1 MDKGSP
7 EYKDAVREYAR
18 TLGLD
23 PDKEPQ
29 YLWIVEEALT
39 APVPDDWEQGES
51 DDGTIYYFNVNTEE
65 SVWEHP
71 MDKHYSAMINTKRA
85 EDKAAAAS
93 KNSTAATFNS
103 APKSTTAAP
112 VKSAVVEKFDMED
125 LDEPKPF
132 KASIKASTTTV
143 TKPVGFGKDS
153 QSWLLDDDDDDL
165 DVPSLS
171 KATTV
176 LPKPSV
182 VNSIKKTCDAP
193 KAGASV
199 VTVSKPSPTSTIA
212 PVPATPPFQPR
223 PSLTV
228 TTAGSSSSTS
238 ATSQNSGQ
246 GDKIEKLEKQVD
258 ALTGEVLQLKKERE
272 AAEKAER
279 VVKAALNKEI
289 DTLQRGKE
297 QAEVEAKE
305 SNYLRMK
312 VIELKAKVAALE
324 AKSKHGDGEPT
335 KAASSALTAELT
347 AKTQELGVKCIEFDA
362 TCKELAA
369 KEHEM
374 TQLQA
379 KLGHLQADHERVMAK
394 KDHEWALKAK
404 EHSIEV
410 EDLKEQLLMRQATNI
425 TLQHSTGELDR
436 LKKKCTDQE
445 EEVRVVHANLQ
456 AQTAT
461 IADLVMTMQMDSE
474 VKKRSALDADLR
486 LARDQVSDL
495 ERRHDENER
504 TTLHLTREN
513 HDLELRLQRVGDEL
527 QRTKGLLD
535 DAGTRAKAMEDSE
548 RKAAEEKRLAE
559 RELKSTALQDCDD
572 AQNMV
577 KRQQE
582 QHVHAQSKMQL
593 DMEEERGSVQTIEVQ
608 ALKKEIESLNIDIAR
623 LRDVKATVDFDMR
636 NLKQAMSLE
645 SSQLMQCKAQLEEF
659 VRKDFM
665 EKQRFDLLSNEK
677 GAVEKK
683 VMALEA
689 QLQTMRS
696 ENFRPCCCSYEY
708 DMSRAEEKFVTAE
721 KWRLKEMGRVEQ
733 RDADILDLKEEVGRL
748 KARNIDGENHHII
761 NELRT
766 TSKVLESQVK
776 ELKLQ
781 LQDEETAKSQLE
793 KHWTM
798 EMEHVK
804 AQLAGQIP
812 QLAAAATQRAS
823 DEWKRRCDDM
833 VGKLKTEYEDAWVLE
848 KQKSGQREAAWYDD
862 KRELERQIKTNS
874 SEKDFLNKEISRLED
889 NNKHLMEQLHTIR
902 VYLTQRPVH
911 SAGAMYSHVPPSA
924 NPEVVGSQHLQN
936 QLGILHAQFQQL
948 FDHTTAA
955 AVPPRQPRRPYERE
969 DQPEA
974 KAAPYSSHN
983 AQQLLD
989 EKQQLVRAME
999 ELGSGNHSDWVPVV
1013 DTTADGNSTNVSSSW
1028 HMEWLDT
1035 PKNHLAKLVG
1045 GSSSINAALY
1055 FRPPASY
1062 VDEIQWPYGAAD
1074 VAAGYQRSHARLL
1087 LEMSYVYDI
1096 FSFAEI
1102 EKGFGWTDVPSTD
1115 GLWYAQDVYAHM
1127 ASALKHSANFTER
1140 SINQTPDLKHLV
1152 YGHPPFTIKHG
1163 LRDSPAKTFLGAMA
1177 TRSNVVLE
1185 MWATAVQVQHKHGRA
1200 SGVVYNKGNA
1210 LWTAQLRSPHGAVL
1224 LAAGTLNTPKLLL
1237 QSGIGPTQQ
1246 LPLVHALGLPL
1257 PLGPWIQN
1265 EAVGAQL
1272 FDTHQVAVTFR
1283 APTSV
1288 LQGRRRFG
1296 FDYLHPP
1303 PEAVRQFLD
1312 RRAGP
1317 LTSSNPVFISYE
1329 SVVHPTTSREFHFQI
1344 TVFPHAVP
1352 PYGDNA
1358 MEFTL
1363 CFNLNNP
1370 MSRAALG
1377 FSPNTN
1383 RRGRPLYGMLPNTT
1397 LYWDNDDDLDMMVTY
1412 INQTISRLSDVDT
1425 TPVFSPPDQVST
1437 CDGSLVSGG
1446 SVNPYGFVMYTG
1458 YQASIGVKKHLT
1470 MSNQSHPDNSQTPR
1484 DDNRGGD

>member
-39 APVPDDWEQGES
+39 APVPEDWEQGES

-103 APKSTTAAP
+103 APKSTP
-112 VKSAVVEKFDMED
+112 VKSAVVEEFDMED

-182 VNSIKKTCDAP
+182 VNSIKKTCDAT

-199 VTVSKPSPTSTIA
+199 VMVSKPSPTSTIT

-223 PSLTV
+223 PSLSV

-279 VVKAALNKEI
+279 VAKAALNKEI

-335 KAASSALTAELT
+335 KAASSAVTAELT

-394 KDHEWALKAK
+394 KDHEWALKVK

-445 EEVRVVHANLQ
+445 EEMRVVHANLQ

-461 IADLVMTMQMDSE
+461 IADLRASLEAKDKVMTMQMDSE
-474 VKKRSALDADLR
+474 VKKRIALDADLR

-559 RELKSTALQDCDD
+559 RELKSTQDSLQSALQDLDD

-593 DMEEERGSVQTIEVQ
+593 DMEELRRDKERGSVQTIEVQ

-696 ENFRPCCCSYEY
+696 EHRTETDKYLYRMRELESLNARYEY

-781 LQDEETAKSQLE
+781 LHDEETAKRQLE

-798 EMEHVK
+798 EMEQVK

-955 AVPPRQPRRPYERE
+955 AVPPRQSRRPYERE

-974 KAAPYSSHN
+974 KAAAPYSSHN

-999 ELGSGNHSDWVPVV
+999 ELGSGNPSDWLPVV
-1013 DTTADGNSTNVSSSW
+1013 DTTADGNSTW
-1028 HMEWLDT
+1028 YR
-1035 PKNHLAKLVG
+1035 K
-1045 GSSSINAALY
+1045 
-1055 FRPPASY
+1055 
-1062 VDEIQWPYGAAD
+1062 
-1074 VAAGYQRSHARLL
+1074 GYWRSKY
-1087 LEMSYVYDI
+1087 S
-1096 FSFAEI
+1096 
-1102 EKGFGWTDVPSTD
+1102 
-1115 GLWYAQDVYAHM
+1115 
-1127 ASALKHSANFTER
+1127 
-1140 SINQTPDLKHLV
+1140 
-1152 YGHPPFTIKHG
+1152 
-1163 LRDSPAKTFLGAMA
+1163 
-1177 TRSNVVLE
+1177 
-1185 MWATAVQVQHKHGRA
+1185 
-1200 SGVVYNKGNA
+1200 
-1210 LWTAQLRSPHGAVL
+1210 
-1224 LAAGTLNTPKLLL
+1224 
-1237 QSGIGPTQQ
+1237 
-1246 LPLVHALGLPL
+1246 
-1257 PLGPWIQN
+1257 
-1265 EAVGAQL
+1265 
-1272 FDTHQVAVTFR
+1272 
-1283 APTSV
+1283 
-1288 LQGRRRFG
+1288 
-1296 FDYLHPP
+1296 
-1303 PEAVRQFLD
+1303 
-1312 RRAGP
+1312 
-1317 LTSSNPVFISYE
+1317 
-1329 SVVHPTTSREFHFQI
+1329 
-1344 TVFPHAVP
+1344 
-1352 PYGDNA
+1352 
-1358 MEFTL
+1358 
-1363 CFNLNNP
+1363 
-1370 MSRAALG
+1370 
-1377 FSPNTN
+1377 
-1383 RRGRPLYGMLPNTT
+1383 
-1397 LYWDNDDDLDMMVTY
+1397 
-1412 INQTISRLSDVDT
+1412 
-1425 TPVFSPPDQVST
+1425 
-1437 CDGSLVSGG
+1437 
-1446 SVNPYGFVMYTG
+1446 
-1458 YQASIGVKKHLT
+1458 
-1470 MSNQSHPDNSQTPR
+1470 
-1484 DDNRGGD
+1484 

>member
-39 APVPDDWEQGES
+39 APVPEDWEQGES

-103 APKSTTAAP
+103 APKSTP
-112 VKSAVVEKFDMED
+112 VKSAVVEEFDMED

-182 VNSIKKTCDAP
+182 VNSIKKTCDAT

-199 VTVSKPSPTSTIA
+199 VMVSKPSPTSTIT

-223 PSLTV
+223 PSLSV

-279 VVKAALNKEI
+279 VAKAALNKEI

-335 KAASSALTAELT
+335 KAASSAVTAELT

-394 KDHEWALKAK
+394 KDHEWALKVK

-445 EEVRVVHANLQ
+445 EEMRVVHANLQ

-461 IADLVMTMQMDSE
+461 IADLRASLEAKDKVMTMQMDSE
-474 VKKRSALDADLR
+474 VKKRIALDADLR

-559 RELKSTALQDCDD
+559 RELKSTQDSLQSALQDLDD

-593 DMEEERGSVQTIEVQ
+593 DMEELRRDKERGSVQTIEVQ

-696 ENFRPCCCSYEY
+696 EHRTETDKYLYRMRELESLNARYEY

-733 RDADILDLKEEVGRL
+733 RDADILDLY
-748 KARNIDGENHHII
+748 
-761 NELRT
+761 
-766 TSKVLESQVK
+766 
-776 ELKLQ
+776 
-781 LQDEETAKSQLE
+781 E
-793 KHWTM
+793 K
-798 EMEHVK
+798 
-804 AQLAGQIP
+804 
-812 QLAAAATQRAS
+812 
-823 DEWKRRCDDM
+823 C
-833 VGKLKTEYEDAWVLE
+833 KLKWD
-848 KQKSGQREAAWYDD
+848 
-862 KRELERQIKTNS
+862 
-874 SEKDFLNKEISRLED
+874 
-889 NNKHLMEQLHTIR
+889 
-902 VYLTQRPVH
+902 VH
-911 SAGAMYSHVPPSA
+911 
-924 NPEVVGSQHLQN
+924 
-936 QLGILHAQFQQL
+936 IHA
-948 FDHTTAA
+948 
-955 AVPPRQPRRPYERE
+955 
-969 DQPEA
+969 
-974 KAAPYSSHN
+974 
-983 AQQLLD
+983 
-989 EKQQLVRAME
+989 
-999 ELGSGNHSDWVPVV
+999 
-1013 DTTADGNSTNVSSSW
+1013 
-1028 HMEWLDT
+1028 
-1035 PKNHLAKLVG
+1035 
-1045 GSSSINAALY
+1045 I
-1055 FRPPASY
+1055 
-1062 VDEIQWPYGAAD
+1062 
-1074 VAAGYQRSHARLL
+1074 
-1087 LEMSYVYDI
+1087 
-1096 FSFAEI
+1096 
-1102 EKGFGWTDVPSTD
+1102 
-1115 GLWYAQDVYAHM
+1115 
-1127 ASALKHSANFTER
+1127 
-1140 SINQTPDLKHLV
+1140 
-1152 YGHPPFTIKHG
+1152 
-1163 LRDSPAKTFLGAMA
+1163 
-1177 TRSNVVLE
+1177 
-1185 MWATAVQVQHKHGRA
+1185 
-1200 SGVVYNKGNA
+1200 
-1210 LWTAQLRSPHGAVL
+1210 
-1224 LAAGTLNTPKLLL
+1224 
-1237 QSGIGPTQQ
+1237 
-1246 LPLVHALGLPL
+1246 
-1257 PLGPWIQN
+1257 
-1265 EAVGAQL
+1265 
-1272 FDTHQVAVTFR
+1272 
-1283 APTSV
+1283 
-1288 LQGRRRFG
+1288 
-1296 FDYLHPP
+1296 
-1303 PEAVRQFLD
+1303 
-1312 RRAGP
+1312 
-1317 LTSSNPVFISYE
+1317 
-1329 SVVHPTTSREFHFQI
+1329 
-1344 TVFPHAVP
+1344 
-1352 PYGDNA
+1352 
-1358 MEFTL
+1358 
-1363 CFNLNNP
+1363 
-1370 MSRAALG
+1370 
-1377 FSPNTN
+1377 
-1383 RRGRPLYGMLPNTT
+1383 
-1397 LYWDNDDDLDMMVTY
+1397 
-1412 INQTISRLSDVDT
+1412 
-1425 TPVFSPPDQVST
+1425 
-1437 CDGSLVSGG
+1437 
-1446 SVNPYGFVMYTG
+1446 
-1458 YQASIGVKKHLT
+1458 
-1470 MSNQSHPDNSQTPR
+1470 
-1484 DDNRGGD
+1484 